1 MTSPRDTL
9 AADLATLLPGCAVT
23 TDGPARIRVNVPNLD
38 VVFLAVSKTGR
49 RVEVCDREGRA
60 PVDTQWTDKG
70 VLRGADVLKTVFHAM
85 RSKRWFYKAPT
96 LLELEALA
104 AAGFA
109 HEVPDLV
116 KHAVGIIE
124 GERKRMTTASD
135 ALRQKIADYAKID
148 ERLAAEQDAY
158 RALLVT
164 P

>member
-1 MTSPRDTL
+1 MITPRDTL

-23 TDGPARIRVNVPNLD
+23 ADGPARIRVNVPNLD

-49 RVEVCDREGRA
+49 RVETCDRDGRA

-85 RSKRWFYKAPT
+85 RSKRWHYKAPT

-124 GERKRMTTASD
+124 GERKRKAIEAAT
-135 ALRQKIADYAKID
+135 LRQKVATLDALD
-148 ERLAAEQDAY
+148 ATLAAEQDAY
-158 RALLVT
+158 RALLET

>member
-1 MTSPRDTL
+1 MTTPRDTL

-23 TDGPARIRVNVPNLD
+23 PDGASRIRVNAPNLD
-38 VVFLAVSKTGR
+38 AVFLAVSKTGR
-49 RVEVCDREGRA
+49 RVEACDREGRA

-70 VLRGADVLKTVFHAM
+70 VLRGADVLKIVFHAM

-96 LLELEALA
+96 LLELEALT

-116 KHAVGIIE
+116 KHAVGIIDS
-124 GERKRMTTASD
+124 ERKRMTTASD
-135 ALRQKIADYAKID
+135 VLRQKIADYAKID

-158 RALLVT
+158 RALLET